1 MNPRPSD
8 YKTDALAAEL
18 LGQTVGFFGGGVP
31 IVEKEEH
38 GAGDGI
44 RTHGLRQEADALPLS
59 YTRMDACW
67 CAKPWT
73 HEAPVF
79 LPIVSEG

>member
-1 MNPRPSD
+1 MAFS
-8 YKTDALAAEL
+8 AAVCRSSKKKNMER
-18 LGQTVGFFGGGVP
+18 VMGFEP
-31 IVEKEEH
+31 T
-38 GAGDGI
+38 AY
-44 RTHGLRQEADALPLS
+44 GLEADALPLS